1 MLSENIIEYDIQ
13 TGYIYNEYDI
23 SEFNDDWTD
32 LIYTG
37 SEIVLVGTK
46 YDLYFDYKTKKL
58 SKIVSLETIDKKFS
72 TLLVDLPKI
81 ENKIMIKDELY
92 TYTDEKNQIM
102 TKQKIY
108 DVEKLIINDSFYYG
122 LTDGIYLSSYN
133 ETTRTKTYIST
144 LLYKDNDT
152 DVKFYKEY
160 DRLVVHGN
168 FTNKD
173 EVYIILDKLFDK
185 RIYKFDT
192 NKNVYY
198 INSYGLKGQYSIYLK
213 VNNKIMK
220 IDKYVNF

>member
-1 MLSENIIEYDIQ
+1 
-13 TGYIYNEYDI
+13 
-23 SEFNDDWTD
+23 
-32 LIYTG
+32 
-37 SEIVLVGTK
+37 
-46 YDLYFDYKTKKL
+46 
-58 SKIVSLETIDKKFS
+58 
-72 TLLVDLPKI
+72 
-81 ENKIMIKDELY
+81 
-92 TYTDEKNQIM
+92 M

-122 LTDGIYLSSYN
+122 LIDGIYLSSYN
-133 ETTRTKTYIST
+133 ETTQTKTYIST